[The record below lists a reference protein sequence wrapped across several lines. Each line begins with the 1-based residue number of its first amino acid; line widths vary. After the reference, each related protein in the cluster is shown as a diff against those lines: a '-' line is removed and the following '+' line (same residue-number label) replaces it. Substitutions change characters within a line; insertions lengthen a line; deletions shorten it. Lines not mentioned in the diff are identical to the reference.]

1 MRRARPSRLLVLVLA
16 LAAVLALCAA
26 PTASAAGAGQDGK
39 RAQGDSKRSAK
50 QARAAQR
57 SKARQAKRRALRAK
71 RRRLA
76 ALRRKRRHGVG
87 NQVALTARRRTAAG
101 AASSDILFRG
111 DFESGFDGWHV
122 QSISERANL
131 FSGGAFLGNGAAR
144 FEVQDGDV
152 EPETGSE
159 RSEVSGPTFN
169 EGQDLFF
176 RDAIRVPSAAS
187 YDGPW
192 QIVQQLHEEDWDGS
206 PGIAVFLET
215 DGSLRL
221 GRGDGDATYW
231 EGPRLQRDRWYDLVY
246 RVYLSQDSG
255 AGFVEVW
262 LDGVQQ
268 TLENGST
275 RAYGETIQTS
285 QTYLKAGIYR
295 SKSSAGTSLV
305 DHDQLVVGTSLAAV
319 MAG

>member
-1 MRRARPSRLLVLVLA
+1 MHRAGPSRLLVLLTALA
-16 LAAVLALCAA
+16 LVLSASLA
-26 PTASAAGAGQDGK
+26 PTAGADRGRDAE
-39 RAQGDSKRSAK
+39 RAHSGSKRGGERA
-50 QARAAQR
+50 AAQR
-57 SKARQAKRRALRAK
+57 RKARQAK

-76 ALRRKRRHGVG
+76 ALRRKRRHGLG
-87 NQVALTARRRTAAG
+87 DQVALTRRKPAATV
-101 AASSDILFRG
+101 SSDVLFRG

-122 QSISERANL
+122 QSISSRANL
-131 FSGGAFLGNGAAR
+131 FSSGAFLGSGAAR
-144 FEVQDGDV
+144 FEVQDGDI

-159 RSEVSGPTFN
+159 RSEVSGPTFS
-169 EGQDLFF
+169 EGQDLYF
-176 RDAIRVPSAAS
+176 RDSIRVPGSAS

-192 QIVQQLHEEDWDGS
+192 QIIQQLHEEDWGGS
-206 PGIAVFLET
+206 PGIAVFLEA
-215 DGSLRL
+215 DDSLRL

-231 EGPRLQRDRWYDLVY
+231 ESAKLQRDRWYDLVY
-246 RVYLSQDSG
+246 RVYLSRDSG

-268 TLENGST
+268 TLESGQT

-295 SKSSAGTSLV
+295 SRSSTGTSIV

-319 MAG
+319 TAG